1 MVLSVVIVTFNNRA
15 EIGACLDALTRGLA
29 PFQSRLFVIDNASV
43 DGTAEWLNTHKTRYQ
58 TQFNDFSLLCNP
70 ENTGFTAAVNQGL
83 RQCQGQ
89 GDLILLLN
97 PDVIVQENT
106 LPVLAE
112 KLLSRPEIGVIT
124 PQLRYLNGDIQASC
138 RRFPRKQ
145 DVFLQ
150 VTGLSAI
157 VSRLH
162 LRDWKMSDF
171 DHRTSRFV
179 EQPQGAFLL
188 FHQAVLERVGLL
200 DEDFFMFFSDVEW
213 CERVQQRGW
222 RIWFSADTFVYHHKG
237 ASVSRHRARML
248 VTSHRSF
255 VDYFAKKDRTLSAK
269 IGTKIVMFILIMA
282 LWPRLILAHWGTE
295 PA

>member
-29 PFQSRLFVIDNASV
+29 SIESHLFVIDNASV
-43 DGTAEWLNTHKTRYQ
+43 DGTVQWLHTHKTRYQ
-58 TQFNDFSLLCNP
+58 TLFNEFSLLCNRK
-70 ENTGFTAAVNQGL
+70 NTGFTAAANQGL
-83 RQCQGQ
+83 RQCK

-97 PDVIVQENT
+97 PDVMVQKNT
-106 LPVLAE
+106 LPMLAE
-112 KLLSRPEIGVIT
+112 ILRSRPEIGVIA

-138 RRFPRKQ
+138 RRFPHKR
-145 DVFLQ
+145 DVLLQ
-150 VTGLSAI
+150 LTGLSAI
-157 VSRLH
+157 ASRLH
-162 LRDWKMSDF
+162 GRDWKMSDF

-188 FHQAVLERVGLL
+188 FHQAVLDRVGLL

-213 CERVQQRGW
+213 CERVHQHGW
-222 RIWFSADTFVYHHKG
+222 RIWFCAETFVYHHKG
-237 ASVSRHRARML
+237 ASVLRHRPRML

-255 VDYFAKKDRTLSAK
+255 VDYFAKKDQTLSAK

-282 LWPRLILAHWGTE
+282 LWPRLILAHRGNY